1 MCKEVNVKESEW
13 SECKSFLHSWQVKIQ
28 TWMLDSPAHVT
39 SRSSII
45 SSLAVCLR
53 EMPFS
58 IFTRNIAVFTFH
70 STWPHQA
77 EVGSGQASPSK
88 SKVCRR
94 VRWAGSYWKMEK
106 GEVEIICLLTWISLK
121 WPRFLS
127 NKLAWIRGSTWNE
140 NSSRSSFFVAL
151 LDMVD
156 YYW

>member
-1 MCKEVNVKESEW
+1 MREEVNVKESEW

-77 EVGSGQASPSK
+77 EVGSDPASPSK

-94 VRWAGSYWKMEK
+94 VRWAGSDWERIWVELKLYVCWLGSVWNGQDFSPTSWRGSEAQPGMKTVQ
-106 GEVEIICLLTWISLK
+106 EVLFSLHCLTW
-121 WPRFLS
+121 
-127 NKLAWIRGSTWNE
+127 
-140 NSSRSSFFVAL
+140 
-151 LDMVD
+151 
-156 YYW
+156 